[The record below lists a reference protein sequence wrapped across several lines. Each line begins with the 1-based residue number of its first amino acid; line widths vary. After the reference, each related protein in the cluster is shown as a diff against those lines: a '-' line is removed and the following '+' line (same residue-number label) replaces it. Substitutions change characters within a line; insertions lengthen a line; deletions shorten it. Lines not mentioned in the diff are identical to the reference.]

1 MLSAN
6 KLSYVLVIWGGG
18 KKISSAAIM
27 LAYNQLLLLFGHCQ
41 LSGDGGSHVQ
51 SADNNCHNTVNK
63 QQCLCMFLYS

>member
-63 QQCLCMFLYS
+63 QCLCMFLYS